1 MLSLVLLGST
11 GSIGESALRVVAA
24 LPGAFRIAGLAAHSR
39 VERLIE
45 QAVRFGV
52 KTVAVANEAAACR
65 AETLAAPHGIEV
77 LRGEAGVC
85 RLAALDGVDMVL
97 CALVGLAG
105 LKPVLAA
112 MERGRDIA
120 LATKEVLVSAGEL
133 VMRKRAESGLAILP
147 VDSEHSAIF
156 QSLQS
161 SAFIPA
167 CVLPVN
173 GEMVDRAET
182 RIDRLLLTASGGPF
196 AGHPEIDFERVTAE
210 QALKHPRWSMG
221 PKVTIDSATMMN
233 KGWEILEARWLFNIP
248 VDRIDV
254 LVHPQSIVHSL
265 VTFTD
270 GATMAQLSPPDMRLP
285 IQFALTWPDRL
296 AVEMPRLDLA
306 GLGQLTFGEPDER
319 RFPCLR
325 LAREAMTAGGTL
337 PAVMNAADEI
347 AVAAFLKGLISFAGI
362 PRVIETVMGAHDARP
377 CRDLETVCEAD
388 AWARRQAAS
397 AVEREA

>member
-1 MLSLVLLGST
+1 MRSLVLLGST
-11 GSIGESALRVVAA
+11 GSIGESTLRVVAA
-24 LPGAFRIAGLAAHSR
+24 LPGVFRITGLAAHSR
-39 VERLIE
+39 ADRLIE
-45 QAVRFGV
+45 QAVQFDV
-52 KTVAVANEAAACR
+52 KTVAVADEAAARR
-65 AETLAAPHGIEV
+65 AETLATPHGIAV
-77 LRGEAGVC
+77 LHGEAGVC
-85 RLAALDGVDMVL
+85 QLAAADGVDTVL

-112 MERGRDIA
+112 MEKGRDIA

-133 VMRKRAESGLAILP
+133 VMRKRAERGMAILP

-161 SAFIPA
+161 VAFTPA
-167 CVLPVN
+167 CVRRADAP
-173 GEMVDRAET
+173 ETACAET

-196 AGHPEIDFERVTAE
+196 ANRPEIDFEQVTAE

-233 KGWEILEARWLFNIP
+233 KGLEILEAHWLFNIP

-306 GLGQLTFGEPDER
+306 KQGRLTFGEPDMA

-325 LAREAMTAGGTL
+325 VAREAMAAGGTL

-347 AVAAFLKGLISFAGI
+347 AVQAFLKGRIPFAGI
-362 PRVIETVMGAHDARP
+362 ARTIETVMEAHDARS
-377 CRDLETVCEAD
+377 CRDLETICEAD
-388 AWARRQAAS
+388 AWARRQAECV
-397 AVEREA
+397 VEKGV